1 MVFGGRGEV
10 AMRRRWRSVAAMTLL
25 VAGLAALL
33 VVWRPWQPPRSF
45 VTADELGYVIE
56 YEIDPAT
63 QYMHGSNPDRAG
75 EEFVSVVV
83 QGHYSMQIVDG
94 RVTVKQTRRGDIKK
108 GDRLKITLDGRLW
121 VNGTERRP

>member
-1 MVFGGRGEV
+1 MFGGGGEV
-10 AMRRRWRSVAAMTLL
+10 AMRRRWRSVAAATLL
-25 VAGLAALL
+25 AAGLAALL
-33 VVWRPWQPPRSF
+33 LVWRPWQPPRSF

-56 YEIDPAT
+56 YEIDPQTAH
-63 QYMHGSNPDRAG
+63 MHGSNPDRAG

-94 RVTVKQTRRGDIKK
+94 RVTVKQTRRGDVNK

>member
-1 MVFGGRGEV
+1 
-10 AMRRRWRSVAAMTLL
+10 MRRRWRSVAAMTLL
-25 VAGLAALL
+25 VAGLATLL
-33 VVWRPWQPPRSF
+33 VIWRPWQPPRSF